1 MWFFQVKDELY
12 IYDNSGKQLE
22 HLFPDFVGSMTSHCR
37 ETHSW
42 LFVTMSGF
50 TTPGTIAYYEFKRPE
65 GQRML
70 PFRQTKV
77 NGLNPDD
84 FETRQVRNMS
94 PAP

>member
-1 MWFFQVKDELY
+1 MKDQLY
-12 IYDNSGKQLE
+12 IYDNNGEQLE
-22 HLFPDFVGSMTSHCR
+22 QLFPDFVGSMTVCCR

-50 TTPGTIAYYEFKRPE
+50 TNPATIAYYDFKQPE
-65 GQRML
+65 GRRMS

-84 FETRQVRNMS
+84 FETRQVR
-94 PAP
+94 